1 MIRAVIF
8 DLDGTLF
15 DRATSVA
22 RLARRQH
29 ARVPALRH
37 VPVAHYVAHFLE
49 LDARG
54 YVPKDAVYR
63 TLAAEIGAPASL
75 ADALFDDFRAHYH
88 DACVPM
94 LGMASLL
101 TLLRERGMRLGI
113 ITNGGDAFQRRTV
126 AALGIADQI
135 DVVLISEAEGVKKP
149 DPEIFHR
156 ACAQLGVAPRET
168 VFVGDHPAVDVD
180 GAAAAG
186 LWAVWLRDPFWEP
199 PCRADAV
206 IAQLLDLPD
215 VLSRLT

>member
-1 MIRAVIF
+1 MLRAVIF

-22 RLARRQH
+22 RLARHQH
-29 ARVPALRH
+29 ARFPLLQR
-37 VPVAHYVAHFLE
+37 VPVEQYVARFLE

-63 TLAAEIGAPASL
+63 TLAAEIGAPGSL

-94 LGMASLL
+94 PGMAALL
-101 TLLRERGMRLGI
+101 TALRERGLRLGI

-135 DVVLISEAEGVKKP
+135 DVVLTSDAEGVKKP
-149 DPEIFHR
+149 DPAIFHR
-156 ACAQLGVAPRET
+156 ACARLGVAPRDA
-168 VFVGDHPAVDVD
+168 VCVGDHPTVDVD

-186 LWAVWLRDPFWEP
+186 LSAVWLRDPFWEP
-199 PCRADAV
+199 PRRADAV
-206 IAQLLDLPD
+206 IARLLDLPD
-215 VLSRLT
+215 VLSRLA